1 MSLVMAQK
9 KKNSPVEGEKDLL
22 FLISL
27 LDREDKVEFIKTFS
41 VDLWSLVEEGK
52 LTRTGYNKLLN
63 GIAPS
68 DDRVLQIVEIDEEA
82 KEWIIERVK
91 EKASKALEIIQRM
104 EAEEE

>member
-1 MSLVMAQK
+1 MAQK

>member
-1 MSLVMAQK
+1 MVSK
-9 KKNSPVEGEKDLL
+9 RNSPVKGREKEDLL

-27 LDREDKVEFIKTFS
+27 LDKEDKVEFIKTFS

-52 LTRTGYNKLLN
+52 LTRTGYNKLLS

-68 DDRVLQIVEIDEEA
+68 DERVLQIVEMDEEA

-91 EKASKALEIIQRM
+91 EKASKALEIIEGM
-104 EAEEE
+104 KGAEEDE